1 VPCRKA
7 ASALLEFVASIAV
20 PGIERFAAAEFFRE
34 NQPASELQISW
45 IGESFRRQF
54 VPKVELS
61 VPAQALDVFRLQQ
74 SANDDKILAE
84 LGGRPE
90 VTLHDIWTLL
100 VHQSRGQSGPLLTDS
115 TPNVF
120 YVRDSMRVMWAV
132 DAVWNGAG
140 WEIGAS
146 ALNDAR
152 PWAYGR
158 QIISHRL
165 AS

>member
-7 ASALLEFVASIAV
+7 ASPLLDFVTSVAV
-20 PGIERFAAAEFFRE
+20 PSAERFGVAEYFRE
-34 NQPASELQISW
+34 NLPPSEMQISW
-45 IGESFRRQF
+45 IGETFRRQF
-54 VPKVELS
+54 FPKIELG
-61 VPAQALDVFRLQQ
+61 VPAQELDVFCLRQ
-74 SANDDKILAE
+74 SANDDRILAE